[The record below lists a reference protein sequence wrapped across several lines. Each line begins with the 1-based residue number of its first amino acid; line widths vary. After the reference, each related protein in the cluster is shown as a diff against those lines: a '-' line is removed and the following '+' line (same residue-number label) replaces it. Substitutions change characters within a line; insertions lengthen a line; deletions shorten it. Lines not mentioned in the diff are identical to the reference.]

1 MRSQKYHLYLTRD
14 ERRTIVNSL
23 IILKNDLVTRGK
35 YTDFVDELIIK
46 LTKAKIKK
54 IKIREV

>member
-35 YTDFVDELIIK
+35 YTDVVDELIIK

>member
-1 MRSQKYHLYLTRD
+1 MRSQKYHLYLTLD

-23 IILKNDLVTRGK
+23 IFLKNDLVTRGK
-35 YTDFVDELIIK
+35 YSDAVDELIIK

>member
-23 IILKNDLVTRGK
+23 IILKNNLVTRGK
-35 YTDFVDELIIK
+35 YTDVVDELIIK

>member
-23 IILKNDLVTRGK
+23 IFLKNDLVTRGK
-35 YTDFVDELIIK
+35 YSDAVDELIIK

>member
-23 IILKNDLVTRGK
+23 IFLKNDLVTRGK
-35 YTDFVDELIIK
+35 YSDAVDELIIK
-46 LTKAKIKK
+46 RTKAKINK

>member
-23 IILKNDLVTRGK
+23 IFLKNDLVTRGK
-35 YTDFVDELIIK
+35 YSDTVDELIIK

>member
-23 IILKNDLVTRGK
+23 IFLKNDLVTRGK
-35 YTDFVDELIIK
+35 YSDAVDELIIK
-46 LTKAKIKK
+46 LTKAKINK

>member
-23 IILKNDLVTRGK
+23 IFLKNDLVTRGK
-35 YTDFVDELIIK
+35 YTDVVDELIIK